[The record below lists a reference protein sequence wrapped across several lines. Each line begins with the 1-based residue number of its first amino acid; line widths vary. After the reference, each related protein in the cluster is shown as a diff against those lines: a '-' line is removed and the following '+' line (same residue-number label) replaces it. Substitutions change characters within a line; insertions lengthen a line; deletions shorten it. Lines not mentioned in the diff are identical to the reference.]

1 MKIGIDA
8 KWFYEGP
15 PSGQVVVQNLL
26 EHLIKANKDHKFYL
40 FLNIKHKHRPFPFV
54 DKNVQLVYIWSGINL
69 ISNVFVLKRKA
80 IALKLDV
87 VLFQNFPALTKKFH
101 STALIHDA
109 LYITYPEFYTYP
121 ERAYFFPLKYLA
133 QKSKLIFTTSN
144 SEKERLVANNFS
156 DAEKI
161 KVVYHGVD
169 QLFKPMNEIDPNTL
183 KKISD
188 KYHLPKHYLL
198 YVGRLNVRKN
208 IKNLLLAI
216 KQIENKEIPLIIVGK
231 NDSKMFDLI
240 SFIDENE
247 LTKRVLQLGFVPDE
261 DLPLIYAGATLFCFP
276 SFAEG
281 FGLPILEAMAT
292 GVPVLTSNTTALP
305 EIASDAAVLVSPNN
319 IQEIANGINKLLS
332 DELYVSQITKKGL
345 DRAREFTWEKSAK
358 TILNYLVKIDN

>member
-1 MKIGIDA
+1 
-8 KWFYEGP
+8 
-15 PSGQVVVQNLL
+15 
-26 EHLIKANKDHKFYL
+26 
-40 FLNIKHKHRPFPFV
+40 
-54 DKNVQLVYIWSGINL
+54 
-69 ISNVFVLKRKA
+69 
-80 IALKLDV
+80 
-87 VLFQNFPALTKKFH
+87 
-101 STALIHDA
+101 
-109 LYITYPEFYTYP
+109 
-121 ERAYFFPLKYLA
+121 
-133 QKSKLIFTTSN
+133 
-144 SEKERLVANNFS
+144 
-156 DAEKI
+156 
-161 KVVYHGVD
+161 
-169 QLFKPMNEIDPNTL
+169 
-183 KKISD
+183 
-188 KYHLPKHYLL
+188 
-198 YVGRLNVRKN
+198 
-208 IKNLLLAI
+208 LAI